1 MNKHVYNFVV
11 VNGKEY
17 YVSTNLTFDRGWET
31 MVFHSENQKVTDWM
45 EVFALYHESEEEAY
59 KTHEEVVE
67 KLHLYLLCN
76 F

>member
-1 MNKHVYNFVV
+1 MKNHVYNFVV

-31 MVFHSENQKVTDWM
+31 MVFHSENQKVTNWM
-45 EVFALYHESEEEAY
+45 EVFALYHDSKEEAY
-59 KTHEEVVE
+59 KTHAEVVE

>member
-1 MNKHVYNFVV
+1 
-11 VNGKEY
+11 
-17 YVSTNLTFDRGWET
+17 
-31 MVFHSENQKVTDWM
+31 MVFHSENQKITNWM
-45 EVFALYHESEEEAY
+45 EIFALYHDSEEEAY